1 MNKLSIKEIESS
13 LETLDGWILE
23 DNQLKTSYNLNSFM
37 QVMSFSNL
45 ISDKSVQIN
54 HHPKIIINYK
64 KIEFNLITH
73 DVGGISNL
81 DFQLANFI
89 HETYLELFTPES

>member
-37 QVMSFSNL
+37 QVMSFANL
-45 ISDKSVQIN
+45 ISDKSEQIN
-54 HHPKIIINYK
+54 HHPKIIIDYK

-89 HETYLELFTPES
+89 HETYLELFAPES

>member
-1 MNKLSIKEIESS
+1 MNKLSIKEIENNLS
-13 LETLDGWILE
+13 LIEGWSE
-23 DNQLKTSYNLNSFM
+23 DSNQLKISYKLNSFM
-37 QVMSFSNL
+37 DVMSFANL
-45 ISDKSVQIN
+45 ISDKSEQIN
-54 HHPKIIINYK
+54 HHPKIIIDYK